1 MSDPQWRKTQ
11 AKTWMVLATVRLLVM
26 VAELSGKHEASSGL
40 AGREAGDQCPGT
52 DVER

>member
-1 MSDPQWRKTQ
+1 MEEDTSEDMDGTRDGQIVSDGSGAERKT
-11 AKTWMVLATVRLLVM
+11 RGLV
-26 VAELSGKHEASSGL
+26 SYGL